1 MAGCGCDVRAC
12 RSELRLDNV
21 RLDFHNPY
29 VFVKSQWS
37 WHPAVFVTYR
47 VIVAVYLA
55 GVACFDGVYH
65 GLSLDHRYK
74 VLLYLPNLTF
84 VLIAG
89 YFALMATVTV
99 FYNLPGSSYTS
110 LLRRSLPWYLKL
122 AWLLYN
128 TTAAT
133 SVLVTVV
140 HWTLVR
146 ETNQQTIDFVI
157 DVNKYILNVAFLFIE
172 LIFSGV
178 PVMKIE
184 QFTFRVWTAI
194 WTSPGQFFLRP
205 EPVSNIKPRRT
216 APLPHDRD
224 PHGFTE
230 KPIQSNRRKNLPGLR
245 KRAINLK
252 EYRADFAFEESI
264 QNMKLCAN
272 SGSHQALAS
281 TRFLHKTCS
290 QGK

>member
-12 RSELRLDNV
+12 RSELRLDNL

-47 VIVAVYLA
+47 VLVAVYLA
-55 GVACFDGVYH
+55 GVTCFDGVYH

-89 YFALMATVTV
+89 YFVLMATVTV

-110 LLRRSLPWYLKL
+110 LLRRTLPWYLKL

-178 PVMKIE
+178 PVRILHGIYPM
-184 QFTFRVWTAI
+184 VWVALYFVMLVVYWAMGGTGVNGETWVYVFIDYDNSWGLAVAYSLGAAFVAAPI
-194 WTSPGQFFLRP
+194 AHCLWFVVYIIR
-205 EPVSNIKPRRT
+205 SNIVCTPCSRGSAR
-216 APLPHDRD
+216 APL
-224 PHGFTE
+224 
-230 KPIQSNRRKNLPGLR
+230 
-245 KRAINLK
+245 A
-252 EYRADFAFEESI
+252 AESETTP
-264 QNMKLCAN
+264 L
-272 SGSHQALAS
+272 
-281 TRFLHKTCS
+281 
-290 QGK
+290 